1 MKIVNWYKIAKNEKY
16 SGIKWKDFVASVV
29 AFLIPVLSTS
39 NYTENDVESL
49 LMKHNNNVQAVK
61 QEIESHPKNKVS
73 PVVEVS
79 KPIKNTSEDLLSI
92 VKPMLIKHEG
102 IRNSVYPDTK
112 GIPTIGIGFNL
123 KRNDAKSKM
132 ESLGLN
138 LKQVLSGQQKLTNE
152 QINTLFN
159 QDVNTAIQDAK
170 KLVKNFDNLPA
181 NVKAVIVDMS
191 FNLGYNKLSGF
202 KKFIAAI
209 ESKNFTEAAKQIQ
222 QSDWWNQVGNRSREL
237 QNMMSNSR

>member
-1 MKIVNWYKIAKNEKY
+1 MNWYKIAKNEKY
-16 SGIKWKDFVASVV
+16 SSMKWKDFVASVV
-29 AFLIPVLSTS
+29 AFLIPVLSAS

-49 LMKHNNNVQAVK
+49 LIKHHNNVQEVK
-61 QEIESHPKNKVS
+61 KEIESKPKVS
-73 PVVEVS
+73 PTNIQKPLSQPTKDVS
-79 KPIKNTSEDLLSI
+79 GDLLSI

-102 IRNSVYPDTK
+102 NKNFVYRDSK

-123 KRNDAKSKM
+123 TRNDAKLKIQA
-132 ESLGLN
+132 LGLDF
-138 LKQVLSGQQKLTNE
+138 KQIMSGQQKLTNE

-159 QDVNTAIQDAK
+159 SDVNTAIQDAK
-170 KLVKNFDNLPA
+170 KLIRNFDSLPT

-209 ESKNFTEAAKQIQ
+209 ESKNFVEAAKQMQ
-222 QSDWWNQVGNRSREL
+222 QSEWYNQVGNRSREL
-237 QNMMSNSR
+237 QGIIINQK